1 METNMNIQDVG
12 VKKPSLFGMITS
24 PGLQFERMKTSK
36 KVWGVSFLVAL
47 LQGMLG
53 GLSAY
58 VIHTSPEMLKIKKE
72 LGELT
77 GQSSLTTEVISGIGS
92 SFASAMVGTLFI
104 AAIYKM
110 FMMFFGNDTSYKIL
124 LNIVV
129 YTNIVLIIGGL
140 INTSLSLIFGTGMTQ
155 YTNLGLLFTK
165 GTFAYGIGNT
175 IEIFYVWHLVLI
187 WLGLHITA
195 GLSKVKAS
203 IPIIILFIIK
213 SVFLAAIMVLIA
225 KLLPGMP
232 M

>member
-1 METNMNIQDVG
+1 METNMNIQDVS
-12 VKKPSLFGMITS
+12 VKEPSLFGMITS
-24 PGLQFERMKTSK
+24 PGVQFERMKTSK
-36 KVWGVSFLVAL
+36 RVWGVFFLVAL
-47 LQGMLG
+47 LQGLLG

-58 VIHTSPEMLKIKKE
+58 VMHTSPEMLKIKKE
-72 LGELT
+72 LGEIA

-110 FMMFFGNDTSYKIL
+110 FMMFFGNDTPYKTL

-140 INTSLSLIFGTGMTQ
+140 MNTILSLIFGTGMTQ
-155 YTNLGLLFTK
+155 YTNLGLLFTE

-175 IEIFYVWHLVLI
+175 IEVFYVWNLVLI
-187 WLGLHITA
+187 WLGLHLTA

-213 SVFLAAIMVLIA
+213 TFFLAAIIVLIA
-225 KLLPGMP
+225 KFLPGMP

>member
-1 METNMNIQDVG
+1 MEANMNTQEVG
-12 VKKPSLFGMITS
+12 AKKPSLFGMITS
-24 PGLQFERMKTSK
+24 PGVQFERMKIKK
-36 KVWGVSFLVAL
+36 KVWGMFFLVAL
-47 LQGMLG
+47 LQGLIG

-58 VIHTSPEMLKIKKE
+58 VIHTSPEMLKMKKE
-72 LGELT
+72 FGELA

-92 SFASAMVGTLFI
+92 SFAGAMVGTLFI

-110 FMMFFGNDTSYKIL
+110 FMMFFGNDTPYKTL

-140 INTSLSLIFGTGMTQ
+140 VNTILSLIFGTGMTQ
-155 YTNLGLLFTK
+155 YTSLGLLFTE
-165 GTFAYGIGNT
+165 GTFGYGIGNT
-175 IEIFYVWHLVLI
+175 IEVFYVWNLVLI

-195 GLSKVKAS
+195 GLSKVKAL

-213 SVFLAAIMVLIA
+213 AFFLAAIIVLIA
-225 KLLPGMP
+225 KFLPGMP

>member
-1 METNMNIQDVG
+1 MEANINTQDVG
-12 VKKPSLFGMITS
+12 AKKPSLFGMITS
-24 PGLQFERMKTSK
+24 PGVQFERMKTNK
-36 KVWGVSFLVAL
+36 KLWGMFLLVAL
-47 LQGMLG
+47 LQGLLG
-53 GLSAY
+53 GLNAY
-58 VIHTSPEMLKIKKE
+58 VMYTSPEMLKMKKE
-72 LGELT
+72 LGEMA
-77 GQSSLTTEVISGIGS
+77 GQSSLTSEVISGIGT

-110 FMMFFGNDTSYKIL
+110 FMMFFGNDTPYKTL
-124 LNIVV
+124 LNIVA

-140 INTSLSLIFGTGMTQ
+140 INSILSIIFGSGMSQ
-155 YTNLGLLFTK
+155 YTSLGLLFTK

-175 IEIFYVWHLVLI
+175 IELFYVWNLLLI

-213 SVFLAAIMVLIA
+213 AVFFAAIIVLIA
-225 KLLPGMP
+225 KFLPGML